1 MLPCPKIRAISIERV
16 TPREGLWIHQVV
28 GLGGG
33 FTLDTRRTVTRRI
46 DRG

>member
-1 MLPCPKIRAISIERV
+1 MLPCPKIRAISIEGV
-16 TPREGLWIHQVV
+16 APREGLWAHQVV

>member
-16 TPREGLWIHQVV
+16 APREGLWAHQVG
-28 GLGGG
+28 GLADGVA
-33 FTLDTRRTVTRRI
+33 LDTRRTVTRRI

>member
-1 MLPCPKIRAISIERV
+1 MLPCPKIRAISFERV
-16 TPREGLWIHQVV
+16 APREGLWAHQVV

-33 FTLDTRRTVTRRI
+33 VTLDTRRTVARRI